1 MSERKNSSAPTN
13 TPTRRQWITGM
24 AVAFGGVNLRPSEAW
39 ARVEEEISHSAEA
52 IHQERVFKAS
62 RKRIYEAL
70 TDAKQFE
77 KVVQL
82 SAAMK
87 SGMAP
92 GAKSAEISREA
103 GGAFSLFGGYVT
115 GRQLE
120 LVPNERIVQ
129 AWRAGGWDPG
139 DYSIARFQLV
149 EQGTGTKI
157 VLTMLDFPRAMR
169 NTLRRAGRLIIGN
182 RWRNSWVRRGHRL
195 RIEPKFQGSRC
206 FGTSGCVLPALERFF
221 DRIHKQRM
229 ATDDFGDFDLAVGGD
244 HDLDLYDSGNAESPG
259 CFWIAGRGI

>member
-1 MSERKNSSAPTN
+1 MSERKNSSALTN
-13 TPTRRQWITGM
+13 TPTRRQLIAGM
-24 AVAFGGVNLRPSEAW
+24 AVAFCGVTLRSSEAW

-52 IHQERVFKAS
+52 IHQEPVFKAS
-62 RKRIYEAL
+62 RKRVYEAL

-87 SGMAP
+87 SGVAP

-115 GRQLE
+115 GRQVE

-129 AWRAGGWDPG
+129 AWRAGGWNPG

-157 VLTMLDFPRAMR
+157 VFDHAGFPKGDAEHLAEGWKI
-169 NTLRRAGRLIIGN
+169 NYWQPL
-182 RWRNSWVRRGHRL
+182 
-195 RIEPKFQGSRC
+195 EKFLG
-206 FGTSGCVLPALERFF
+206 
-221 DRIHKQRM
+221 
-229 ATDDFGDFDLAVGGD
+229 
-244 HDLDLYDSGNAESPG
+244 
-259 CFWIAGRGI
+259 